1 MSQGRHDDVM
11 ITRKRRRRR
20 PEMWITCLAGR
31 EIPEGAGRLHGPSP
45 CPGAAASYRGGGDFH
60 EPDGG
65 NLGGCGGTTA
75 LDIVTYLDMTVRGRP
90 ASVLPAQ
97 AAGKLAD
104 RAGADLGSGEV
115 AESRREGVGALLGY
129 AVGLGVGGLYGLL
142 AGDRSVPLPVA
153 ALGLSVAGMAAGDA
167 PYTALRLTDR
177 ASGTRSRRPRTSSRT
192 WSTA

>member
-1 MSQGRHDDVM
+1 MSLM
-11 ITRKRRRRR
+11 
-20 PEMWITCLAGR
+20 AG
-31 EIPEGAGRLHGPSP
+31 IFA
-45 CPGAAASYRGGGDFH
+45 GAA
-60 EPDGG
+60 
-65 NLGGCGGTTA
+65 GTTA

-142 AGDRSVPLPVA
+142 AGDRNVPLPVA
-153 ALGLSVAGMAAGDA
+153 ALGLSAAGMAAGDA
-167 PYTALRLTDR
+167 PYTALRLTDPR
-177 ASGTRSRRPRTSSRT
+177 EWDAVSWASDIVPHLVYGLTTAAVYRRLTRP
-192 WSTA
+192 